1 MINSPAASSAWST
14 LLQPDT
20 GSNLSTPPSTCLGEV
35 TPVLASTLALDA
47 RSAVGTS
54 PHLRIWASG
63 GYCRRHNFYIPLCV
77 AGHDRE
83 PNYEYHSIRDRTNV
97 SAGTKLSALGLL
109 AAAATH
115 KLGTPFATITVNVK
129 KITRELPPG
138 PLADDA
144 ELILS
149 QAQRCRSILEQ
160 LALRGDTPDLIYETL
175 SLKDLPEEAAGG
187 FIDRDRDLIVESFHS
202 DDMLPLT
209 IREDRSFS
217 MC

>member
-1 MINSPAASSAWST
+1 MNA
-14 LLQPDT
+14 
-20 GSNLSTPPSTCLGEV
+20 
-35 TPVLASTLALDA
+35 
-47 RSAVGTS
+47 
-54 PHLRIWASG
+54 
-63 GYCRRHNFYIPLCV
+63 
-77 AGHDRE
+77 
-83 PNYEYHSIRDRTNV
+83 
-97 SAGTKLSALGLL
+97 
-109 AAAATH
+109 
-115 KLGTPFATITVNVK
+115 K

-149 QAQRCRSILEQ
+149 QTQRCRSILEQ

-175 SLKDLPEEAAGG
+175 SLKDLTEETSEG
-187 FIDRDRDLIVESFHS
+187 FIDRDKDLIVESFHS